1 MTQIDQTKKTVK
13 ITKPSYL
20 YAIVSITLVLFM
32 LGLLGVILLEANK
45 LSSYFKENIVVT
57 LILSDK
63 IEAGELDSLTTQL
76 SKQVYLKKMEY
87 TSKEDAVKKF
97 AQQTHEDV
105 ADILGYNPLFASIDL
120 NLNAK
125 YTHPDSLRNI
135 KKSFATTRI
144 VKEVFYQ
151 DSLVEVIDSNTN
163 KISFF
168 LLILSVIFTLIAFA
182 LIDNTVKLAMYSNR
196 FLIKSMQLVGATR
209 WFIAGPFITQS
220 FYNGI
225 TSGLLASVLLA
236 SLLIFAQQNIP
247 ELGVL
252 HEAGKF
258 VLLCIVVILAGIAIS
273 WWSPRRSVVK
283 YLQTQLDELY

>member
-1 MTQIDQTKKTVK
+1 MTPIKQPNKAVK

-20 YAIVSITLVLFM
+20 YATVSITLVLFM

-63 IEAGELDSLTTQL
+63 IETGELDSLTKHL
-76 SKQVYLKKMEY
+76 GKQAFVKKIEY
-87 TSKEDAVKKF
+87 TSKDDAIKKF
-97 AQQTHEDV
+97 TQQTHEDV
-105 ADILGYNPLFASIDL
+105 VSTLGFNPLFASIDI
-120 NLNAK
+120 NLNAQ
-125 YTHPDSLRNI
+125 YTNPDSLRII
-135 KKSFATTRI
+135 KKSFANTRI

-151 DSLVEVIDSNTN
+151 DSLVEIIDSNTN

-168 LLILSVIFTLIAFA
+168 LLVLSAIFTLIAFA

-209 WFIAGPFITQS
+209 WFITAPFITQS
-220 FYNGI
+220 VYNGI
-225 TSGLLASVLLA
+225 TSGLLAALLLA
-236 SLLIFAQQNIP
+236 ALLIFAQQNIP

-258 VLLCIVVILAGIAIS
+258 VLLCIVVVLAGIAIS
-273 WWSPRRSVVK
+273 WWSTRRSVVK
-283 YLQTQLDELY
+283 YLQTRLDDLY